1 MLHKFGSPH
10 LRVTELYGLEPWSAL
25 QAGGTAWTRALEGQR
40 VLVVHP
46 FAESIRKQYAGR
58 REISAVRDVLPDFD
72 IATLIPPVTFAG
84 KNDGRAWTQ
93 NLQALMAE
101 TARRQFDVALIGCG
115 AYGLPLGAF
124 VKQLGR
130 KAVHLGG
137 ATQILFG
144 IRGGRWD
151 AWDSYRR
158 LMNAGWIRPSPEE
171 RPSQAEAVESAC
183 YW

>member
-25 QAGGTAWTRALEGQR
+25 QAGGRPGREHLRAN
-40 VLVVHP
+40 VCSCAP

-84 KNDGRAWTQ
+84 KNDGRAGRK

-130 KAVHLGG
+130 KAVHSEEQRKSSSEYAEVDGTL
-137 ATQILFG
+137 G
-144 IRGGRWD
+144 IRID
-151 AWDSYRR
+151 A
-158 LMNAGWIRPSPEE
+158 
-171 RPSQAEAVESAC
+171 
-183 YW
+183 